1 MNNYVMNSWGLGIPF
16 DTFIVYADDTIREFI
31 HDHIDFSCTEQEF
44 FDMYCEEH
52 FDRFGEVFFLDTQ
65 NPIF

>member
-1 MNNYVMNSWGLGIPF
+1 MNTYVMNSFGLKISF
-16 DTFIVYADDTIREFI
+16 DTFLIHADDIVREFI
-31 HDHIDFSCTEQEF
+31 HDCIDSTCTEQEF

-52 FDRFGEVFFLDTQ
+52 FNRFGEVFFLGTQ

>member
-1 MNNYVMNSWGLGIPF
+1 MNTCVMNSWGLGIPF
-16 DTFIVYADDTIREFI
+16 ATFLIYADDIIREFM
-31 HDHIDFSCTEQEF
+31 HDCIDSTCTEQEF